1 MPNPHRARGKLRARG
16 ATVRTEILSWNLPHA
31 FLAFAAAQRVA
42 CTVSFKLIVGG
53 VARFSIAKGR
63 VVSICSRMASM
74 LGPSR
79 MK

>member
-42 CTVSFKLIVGG
+42 CTVSFN
-53 VARFSIAKGR
+53 
-63 VVSICSRMASM
+63 
-74 LGPSR
+74 
-79 MK
+79 

>member
-31 FLAFAAAQRVA
+31 FLAFGAAAQRIA

-53 VARFSIAKGR
+53 VVR
-63 VVSICSRMASM
+63 V
-74 LGPSR
+74 
-79 MK
+79 